1 MIALPEDVLISIF
14 SIWLNA
20 KSFLRFDS
28 AFCCAERTT
37 YLNLICNENFVLH
50 KFNKSMINWLLV
62 RSVKLK
68 DLVLVV
74 KFPLSS
80 KKLLSSV
87 RSLKFE
93 ISSVNLLQ
101 IFPFFCNVVDVIN
114 SCCHLTKLNLYSL
127 DGFNRFFLAGTDISV
142 LGKLQDLT
150 PSNGCGEE
158 EIIFFSNTC
167 HNLTSLDLSLS
178 AKSCSAYA
186 VCELLKLNLFLRYL
200 HLKFDGLDSCIVQLL
215 IESCINLECVRLHC
229 EESVYSLDSWFY
241 RHCVSSTK
249 IKFCTLNTVI
259 NGEDVLLF
267 SYNVKKKCGG
277 AFCRGITIHY
287 REKALKEQMAALLDL
302 LSNFDS
308 VDLRNVVFTEET
320 IKLLLL
326 RNSHLS
332 CLYLLVE
339 YVNFDLKS
347 MLVTFSQYESLHTVV
362 CKSPQGSTLLSLSSF
377 SEQSLDVRTGLDIDD
392 CDYFE
397 DDIIFE
403 NVMPFRSIHM
413 NGDMITDEDVL
424 FETLSLLRGF
434 HRIVLRHFSSSLLNH
449 LELLRCN
456 NPDLLTLE
464 MHVECI
470 ENTVVFILDLFSFLK
485 IESLKVFKLST
496 DEKVYLNYINESRCS
511 VRGSMK
517 EVIPHTTENVFRQI
531 ALLID
536 PVKDIDNQSFCL
548 TNFDAISMIYCQGMD
563 DNLLMRILLSN
574 PNLSCLECSCRH
586 ITESML
592 YDLTH
597 NYPLIRTLILHD
609 CILEAIGLAS
619 LMCDCTHIKNFVMF
633 GVHWETSND
642 YKTLRTVNSDL
653 KYIRFPKKKEIV
665 QWFDETSHNDFVQR
679 CFDM

>member
-1 MIALPEDVLISIF
+1 MIALPEDVLISVL

-28 AFCCAERTT
+28 AFCCTERTN
-37 YLNLICNENFVLH
+37 YLSLICNENFVLQN
-50 KFNKSMINWLLV
+50 FNKGMINWLLV

-74 KFPLSS
+74 EFPLSS
-80 KKLLSSV
+80 KKLLCSV

-93 ISSVNLLQ
+93 LFSVNLLR
-101 IFPFFCNVVDVIN
+101 NVVDVIN
-114 SCCHLTKLNLYSL
+114 SCCRLTKLNLYL
-127 DGFNRFFLAGTDISV
+127 LEGFNSIFLARTDISV
-142 LGKLQDLT
+142 LGKLEDLT
-150 PSNGCGEE
+150 PRNGCGEE
-158 EIIFFSNTC
+158 EIILFSNTC

-178 AKSCSAYA
+178 AKSCSTYA
-186 VCELLKLNLFLRYL
+186 VCELLKSNLLLRYL
-200 HLKFDGLDSCIVQLL
+200 HLNYDGLDSCVVQLL
-215 IESCINLECVRLHC
+215 TESCINLECIRLHC
-229 EESVYSLDSWFY
+229 EESVYSLDSCFY

-249 IKFCTLNTVI
+249 INFCTLNTVI
-259 NGEDVLLF
+259 NGKDVLLF

-277 AFCRGITIHY
+277 ALCRGITIHY

-339 YVNFDLKS
+339 YDNFDLKS
-347 MLVTFSQYESLHTVV
+347 MLVTFSQYDSLHTVV
-362 CKSPQGSTLLSLSSF
+362 CKSPQGSTFLSLASF
-377 SEQSLDVRTGLDIDD
+377 SEQSLDVRTGLDIDE
-392 CDYFE
+392 CDNFE

-403 NVMPFRSIHM
+403 NDIIVENVMPFRSINM

-434 HRIVLRHFSSSLLNH
+434 HRIVLRDFSGSLLNH
-449 LELLRCN
+449 LELLSCN
-456 NPDLLTLE
+456 NPEMLTLE

-470 ENTVVFILDLFSFLK
+470 ENTSVFILDLFSFLK
-485 IESLKVFKLST
+485 TKFLKVFKLST
-496 DEKVYLNYINESRCS
+496 DEKVYLNYINEFRCS

-517 EVIPHTTENVFRQI
+517 EVIPHTTETVFRQI
-531 ALLID
+531 ATLID

-592 YDLTH
+592 HDLTH
-597 NYPLIRTLILHD
+597 KYPLIRTLILHD

-619 LMCDCTHIKNFVMF
+619 LMCDVTHIENFVLN
-633 GVHWETSND
+633 GVHWKTSND
-642 YKTLRTVNSDL
+642 YNTLRTVNSDL

-665 QWFDETSHNDFVQR
+665 QWFDETSHNGFVQR
-679 CFDM
+679 CFNM